1 MDIRREEVSRLVRGL
16 FERCTQMEI
25 QDRDASAVVGV
36 KWVVLE
42 SIFDTMVRL
51 IFTHRSYLGSA
62 EEVEGFKEM
71 INVTITKLLGAF
83 NLGDY
88 ILFLRWLDLQGWE
101 RAMKKYSRQSLWV
114 MPNGAPRKFYFPS
127 LVMVQVLQIWL

>member
-1 MDIRREEVSRLVRGL
+1 
-16 FERCTQMEI
+16 MEI
-25 QDRDASAVVGV
+25 QDRDASVVVGV
-36 KWVVLE
+36 KWFVLE

-51 IFTHRSYLGSA
+51 IFTHRSYLGGA

-88 ILFLRWLDLQGWE
+88 ILFLRWMDLQGWE

-114 MPNGAPRKFYFPS
+114 MPNGVPRKFYFPS
-127 LVMVQVLQIWL
+127 LVMVQVLQRWL

>member
-1 MDIRREEVSRLVRGL
+1 
-16 FERCTQMEI
+16 MEI

-51 IFTHRSYLGSA
+51 IFTHRSYLGGA

-88 ILFLRWLDLQGWE
+88 IPFLRWLDLQGCE
-101 RAMKKYSRQSLWV
+101 RAMKKYSRQSLRV
-114 MPNGAPRKFYFPS
+114 MPNGVPRKFYFPGP
-127 LVMVQVLQIWL
+127 VMVQVLQRWL